1 MANPFDQFDKEVES
15 SAGNPFDRFDEKDL
29 TVGRVGEL
37 LSRGAAPVVTGAVAG
52 SPFGAAGSL
61 VGSMTVPIGDAL
73 NTVVNELSKGN
84 TAVENY
90 IRGLMGVEQTA
101 QPVKLPMVS
110 TLVSK
115 GMETIG
121 LGKEPTTTEE
131 RVIEAGGGGFAGA
144 GSQLAALNKLAREGG
159 SVVTREVA
167 KQLGTAPKT
176 QLAVSVPASTTAQY
190 VTEETGSPLAGQ
202 AAALGVGI
210 AGGVRPRKVE
220 PFPSSEQLTMESNA
234 LFQKAKEANVVFKPE
249 KFNQKVRD
257 FGAELRA
264 EGYTPKGYPKVAAAL
279 EEMQNTTTPKD
290 FTELQTLR
298 KMIQN
303 AQASIDAPEKRLATI
318 LKEKFD
324 DYISTAPKDD
334 VAVGTKEGIEAWT
347 QARNTYSKL
356 MKSEV
361 FGDMLENAQLDRS
374 KFTQSGA
381 ENSMAQQLR
390 TLAKN
395 DKKMRMFTAEEQKAI
410 KEAAKGGTTQ
420 NLLKFYGRF
429 APTSPVGGL
438 FAGGATVAEPTL
450 GIPFGLGAM
459 GARVG
464 ATRLREQS
472 IEDLVAQMRLGRPAE
487 ITPRT
492 ALSPIT
498 GARGLLSTQDATR
511 QFIEQENPLGF

>member
-15 SAGNPFDRFDEKDL
+15 SAGNPFDQFDEKEL

-61 VGSMTVPIGDAL
+61 VGSMAVPIGDAL
-73 NTVVNELSKGN
+73 NTIVNELSKGN
-84 TAVENY
+84 AAVENY
-90 IRGLMGVEQTA
+90 IRGLVGVEQTA
-101 QPVKLPMVS
+101 KPTQLPMVS

-115 GMETIG
+115 GMEKVG
-121 LGKEPTTTEE
+121 LGAEPTTTEE
-131 RVIEAGGGGFAGA
+131 RVIEAGGGGFGGA
-144 GSQLAALNKLAREGG
+144 SSQLAALNRMAREGG
-159 SVVTREVA
+159 SVVAREVA

-202 AAALGVGI
+202 AAALGVGMT
-210 AGGVRPRKVE
+210 GGLRPRKVE
-220 PFPSSEQLTMESNA
+220 PFPSAEQLTMESND
-234 LFQKAKEANVVFKPE
+234 LFQRAKEANVVFKPE
-249 KFNQKVRD
+249 KFTKKMQD

-279 EEMQNTTTPKD
+279 EEMQNTATPKD

-303 AQASIDAPEKRLATI
+303 AQASLDAPEKRLASI

-324 DYISTAPKDD
+324 DYVANAPKDD
-334 VAVGTKEGIEAWT
+334 VAVGTKEGVQAWKD
-347 QARNTYSKL
+347 ARDTYSRL

-438 FAGGATVAEPTL
+438 FAGGATVAEPTI
-450 GIPFGLGAM
+450 GVPFGLGAM

-487 ITPRT
+487 VTPRT
-492 ALSPIT
+492 ALVPVT

>member
-1 MANPFDQFDKEVES
+1 MANPFDQFDKEIELPAVE
-15 SAGNPFDRFDEKDL
+15 AKANPFDQFDEKEL
-29 TVGRVGEL
+29 SVGRVGEL
-37 LSRGAAPVVTGAVAG
+37 LFRGAAPAVTGAIAG
-52 SPFGAAGSL
+52 SPLGPVGSL
-61 VGSMTVPIGDAL
+61 VGTMALPIGDAL
-73 NTVVNELSKGN
+73 NTLYNAAADLISKDPKYKLAMPSDIVSGW
-84 TAVENY
+84 
-90 IRGLMGVEQTA
+90 MEQA
-101 QPVKLPMVS
+101 
-110 TLVSK
+110 
-115 GMETIG
+115 G
-121 LGKEPTTTEE
+121 LGKRPSNTTE
-131 RVIEAGGGGFAGA
+131 RVIEASGGGISGA
-144 GSQLAALNKLAREGG
+144 GTQLAALNKLAREGG
-159 SVVTREVA
+159 SIVTREVA
-167 KQLGTAPKT
+167 KQLGTAPAT
-176 QLAVSVPASTTAQY
+176 QVAVSGPSAAAAQY
-190 VTEETGSPLAGQ
+190 VTEESGSPLAGQ
-202 AAALGVGI
+202 AAALGVGAI
-210 AGGVRPRKVE
+210 GGLKPRKVE
-220 PFPSSEQLTMESNA
+220 TFPSAEQLTMESNA
-234 LFQKAKEANVVFKPE
+234 LFKQAKDANVVFKPE

-303 AQASIDAPEKRLATI
+303 AQASIDAPEKRLASI

-324 DYISTAPKDD
+324 DYISSAPKDD
-334 VAVGTKEGIEAWT
+334 VAVGTKEGVEAWK

-395 DKKMRMFTAEEQKAI
+395 DKKMRMFTAEEQNAI

-429 APTSPVGGL
+429 APTGPVGGL
-438 FAGGATVAEPTL
+438 FTGGATIAEPTI
-450 GIPFGLGAM
+450 GIPFALGAM
-459 GARVG
+459 GSRAG
-464 ATRLREQS
+464 ATKLRQQS

-487 ITPRT
+487 VTPRT

-498 GARGLLSTQDATR
+498 GARGLLSTPEAVR
-511 QFIEQENPLGF
+511 QFVEQENPLGL